1 MHESA
6 SGTFETC
13 RQPLRMSG
21 IGFPYGTVVP
31 VARLVQNF
39 PRKIQDVAAMPSRLI
54 QGIPPKVVALPLT
67 FALESS
73 MTSRPTA
80 DQRPLK
86 GLSPAETLELSMLS
100 TTPGEANDA
109 RWIELYLKREAA
121 KLMDEKQV
129 SPG

>member
-1 MHESA
+1 
-6 SGTFETC
+6 
-13 RQPLRMSG
+13 MSG

-129 SPG
+129 SPR

>member
-1 MHESA
+1 
-6 SGTFETC
+6 
-13 RQPLRMSG
+13 
-21 IGFPYGTVVP
+21 
-31 VARLVQNF
+31 
-39 PRKIQDVAAMPSRLI
+39 
-54 QGIPPKVVALPLT
+54 
-67 FALESS
+67 
-73 MTSRPTA
+73 MTSRPTS
-80 DQRPLK
+80 DQRRLK